1 MNQKILVTYASNY
14 GATAEIAERISV
26 VLRQANLQVEVL
38 PVRDVHNLDLY
49 QAVVLGSGIYIGQW
63 NKNAAAFLKTHEK
76 SLAER
81 PVWLFSS
88 GPTGE
93 GDPVALVKGHRIPA
107 ALQPVADRIH
117 PRDIAVFHGYINP
130 SKVNFLAKWVIKNMI
145 KAPFGDY
152 RDWEAIAAWT
162 GTIAAELQLGVPTH

>member
-1 MNQKILVTYASNY
+1 MNQQVLVTYASKY
-14 GATAEIAERISV
+14 GATSEIAEKICAE
-26 VLRQANLQVEVL
+26 LRHANLSADVMPVDT
-38 PVRDVHNLDLY
+38 VRDLNKY

-63 NKNAAAFLKTHEK
+63 NKSALAFLKAHEK

-93 GDPVALVKGHRIPA
+93 GDPVALVKGQCIPTALKPLVGRI
-107 ALQPVADRIH
+107 Q
-117 PRDIAVFHGYINP
+117 PRDIVVFHGYINP
-130 SKVNFLAKWVIKNMI
+130 GKVNFLARWVIKNII

-152 RDWEAIAAWT
+152 RDWDSIARWAA
-162 GTIAAELQLGVPTH
+162 GIASTLQKAEHA